1 MQKRRTTSLRSRST
15 MLPMLPMLACSL
27 LLTACGGGGGSVGSN
42 PGAPPGGTA
51 NSATPPAVI
60 QAQQAGT
67 PVDPL
72 LISADNTFGLNL
84 LNTLLASDSGNV
96 AISPTSLNMALQ
108 ILYNGAADST
118 AQAMSQ
124 TLQLQSLSLAT
135 LNNDNAALEASL
147 LNPDPDVQITLA
159 NSLWM
164 HLTDTPVLPS
174 FTQLNQTYYGAEI
187 GDLSGAPANV
197 NAWIANVTN
206 GLITNILPQADY
218 TDIVA
223 VIANAIYFKGEWT
236 VAFDPTLTAPAPF
249 TLSDGTQVSCQMMH
263 QTGSFSF
270 YGGGNYGVLRIP
282 YGQSG
287 HLSMWIVM
295 PGAGVNL
302 NALVATITP
311 AMFDTWD
318 SGLQT
323 INVQLGLPRFTTR
336 YSASLPTPLT
346 TLGMGIA
353 FSQTQ
358 ADFSALASRNTYVSD
373 VEHQTVVE
381 VDESGTVAAGAT
393 TITVAPTVAGLP
405 PAQLLIDQ
413 PFFYAIRDDQSGAL
427 LFIGTMENPTSG

>member
-1 MQKRRTTSLRSRST
+1 
-15 MLPMLPMLACSL
+15 
-27 LLTACGGGGGSVGSN
+27 
-42 PGAPPGGTA
+42 
-51 NSATPPAVI
+51 
-60 QAQQAGT
+60 
-67 PVDPL
+67 
-72 LISADNTFGLNL
+72 
-84 LNTLLASDSGNV
+84 
-96 AISPTSLNMALQ
+96 
-108 ILYNGAADST
+108 
-118 AQAMSQ
+118 MSQ

-164 HLTDTPVLPS
+164 HLTDNPVLPN

-206 GLITNILPQADY
+206 GLITNILPPGNYGPDAV
-218 TDIVA
+218 VA

-263 QTGSFSF
+263 QAGSFSF
-270 YGGGNYGVLRIP
+270 YGGNNYGVLRIP
-282 YGQSG
+282 YGQTG
-287 HLSMWIVM
+287 HLSMWIVL
-295 PGAGVNL
+295 PNAGVNL

-311 AMFDTWD
+311 AMFGTWD

-323 INVQLGLPRFTTR
+323 INVELGLPRFTTR
-336 YSASLPTPLT
+336 FGASLPSPLT
-346 TLGMGIA
+346 ALGMGIA
-353 FSQTQ
+353 FNPAL
-358 ADFSALASRNTYVSD
+358 ADFSALAPDTYVSD
-373 VEHQTVVE
+373 IEHQTVVE

-405 PAQLLIDQ
+405 PAQFLIDQ
-413 PFFYAIRDDQSGAL
+413 PFFYAIRDDQTGAL